1 MNAPTT
7 GSATTTTDL
16 VPIAD
21 RLRSMQYFR
30 FVIAAVAAIVALG
43 GGTGLEVH
51 RNTIW
56 AVTAIYIAISVTSHL
71 VWRFSRQGGLAVFGF
86 VLILDGLFL
95 AWASYATG
103 GWASPLRFMVV
114 LHVIAVALLA
124 SYRTGVKVAVWHS
137 LLLLV
142 VFYARQGGLLH
153 HESGA
158 GVVGTPF
165 QQLVGFSA
173 VLWFAAI
180 ATSHFSAVN
189 ERELRRRRYDMEAL
203 AGMAK
208 DLELTRGSSATAG
221 VLLAS
226 TVDTFEVERGLVLG
240 ALDGGDGLTVLAANG
255 PIGPLPEPE
264 APGETSVIA
273 DVMINRRTR
282 LVGGLDPRQ
291 DPLLNSLLPDA
302 RNLVVVPLS
311 SEGHSIGVLVVE
323 RQLKGS
329 RIERRIV
336 SMLERFAAH
345 GALSLRNAWLL
356 EQVQRIAASDALT
369 GLANRG
375 TLQEALGRDL
385 ARALR
390 ESGTLSLLMLDV
402 DHFKAVND
410 HFGHQAGDVVLQR
423 VASRLDEASRAG
435 DLPGRYGGEEFA
447 VLLPDTDVA
456 DALMVAE
463 RLRAA
468 VANDSEAP
476 VVTVSVGVATF
487 PNDAVDADGLV
498 RAADAALYASKR
510 AGRDRVTSA
519 SEAPE
524 DAQEAA

>member
-1 MNAPTT
+1 MNATASRT
-7 GSATTTTDL
+7 VTTDL

-30 FVIAAVAAIVALG
+30 FVIAAVAAIVAYG
-43 GGTGLEVH
+43 GGSDLEAP
-51 RNTIW
+51 RNVIW
-56 AVTAIYIAISVTSHL
+56 TVTAGYLAVSVASHL
-71 VWRFSRQGGLAVFGF
+71 VWRISRKGGLAVFGF
-86 VLILDGLFL
+86 VLMLDGLFL
-95 AWASYATG
+95 AWSSYATG
-103 GWASPLRFMVV
+103 GWTSPLRFLVV

-137 LLLLV
+137 ILLLV
-142 VFYARQGGLLH
+142 VYYARQGGLLH
-153 HESGA
+153 ADSGA
-158 GVVGTPF
+158 GSIGTPF
-165 QQLVGFSA
+165 EQLVGFSA

-203 AGMAK
+203 ATMAK

-226 TVDTFEVERGLVLG
+226 AVDTFEVERGLVLG
-240 ALDGGDGLTVLAANG
+240 ALDGGEELSVLAAHG
-255 PIGPLPEPE
+255 QVGVLTEP
-264 APGETSVIA
+264 AAAGETSVVA

-282 LVGGLDPRQ
+282 LVGGLDPNE
-291 DPLLNSLLPDA
+291 DALLDMLMPGA

-311 SEGHSIGVLVVE
+311 SEGHSIGALIIE

-329 RIERRIV
+329 RIERRV
-336 SMLERFAAH
+336 VGMLERFAAH

-423 VASRLDEASRAG
+423 VAKRLDEASRAG

-447 VLLPDTDVA
+447 VLLPDTDLHA
-456 DALMVAE
+456 ALMVAE

-468 VANDSEAP
+468 VAEDVEAP

-487 PNDAVDADGLV
+487 PNDAMDADGLV

-510 AGRDRVTSA
+510 SGRDRVTSA
-519 SEAPE
+519 SQVPEAPE
-524 DAQEAA
+524 DAQAA